1 MKKRAVLGIIKK
13 KATVYNKES
22 QQMVCDILFE
32 NAKVYNSA
40 YRRFFDGYLALR
52 GQYIV
57 CTGQGEAPESLQA
70 AQRVDLGGRAIVPG
84 LIDSHMHIESSSLTP
99 MAYANEAVR
108 HGVTTIVSEPHEIA
122 NVAGVAGID
131 AMMAAGKGAPID
143 IYYGIPSSVP
153 STNDKLETAGGSID
167 EQQVLQLLQREGIIC
182 LGEVMNTRSV
192 LTEPD
197 GKANRLIRAFR
208 AAAPK
213 LPVEGHVPRIVG
225 TELAEYMLSGV
236 DSDHTEHTL
245 EELKDRWFFGFF
257 VQLQEKTLKRE
268 VVEYLAQHPEL
279 LDSTALVTDDVM
291 ADEMVHRG
299 ILDDVLRLALE
310 LGMPMEHAVYCAA
323 TTPAKRMR
331 LYDRGQLRP
340 GYLADFVILE
350 KETEFTVF
358 ATYKSGRCVYTMGDA
373 YQPLPEVQWP
383 AALLNSV
390 KLQPLYESDFVIRT
404 EREGIVSCR
413 TALVDPHRTQTQE
426 VERKLEATDGE
437 LHFEGSGVNQYAV
450 FERYGIN
457 GNRGQGLVDGCT
469 IRSGAVATTYSHDS
483 HNLCVLGT
491 NKADMAA
498 AANTVI
504 AMKGG
509 IAVVDGGSVIAT
521 ARMPIGGILSDKA
534 AHEFAVEMGA
544 VTEAMKAR
552 GYDHDDPIM
561 SLCVLALPVSPAL
574 KFSDFGIV
582 DVTKQQLVS
591 LEK

>member
-1 MKKRAVLGIIKK
+1 
-13 KATVYNKES
+13 
-22 QQMVCDILFE
+22 MVCDILFE

-40 YRRFFDGYLALR
+40 YRRFFDGYMAVR
-52 GQYIV
+52 GELIV
-57 CTGQGEAPESLQA
+57 CTGRGDAPESLQA
-70 AQRVDLGGRAIVPG
+70 AKRINLGGRAIVPG

-131 AMMAAGKGAPID
+131 AMMEAGRGAPID
-143 IYYGIPSSVP
+143 IFYGIPSCVP
-153 STNDKLETAGGSID
+153 STNFTLETSGAEID
-167 EQQVLQLLQREGIIC
+167 AEQVLQLLQREGVIC

-225 TELAEYMLSGV
+225 EELAEYMLSGV

-245 EELKDRWFFGFF
+245 AELVDRWYLGFF
-257 VQLQEKTLKRE
+257 VQLQEKTLKPDI
-268 VVEYLAQHPEL
+268 LAHIAEHPEL
-279 LDSTALVTDDVM
+279 LDSTAIVTDDVM
-291 ADEMVHRG
+291 ADEMVELG
-299 ILDDVLRLALE
+299 ILDHVLRLALE
-310 LGMPMEHAVYCAA
+310 RGMPMEHAIYCTTA
-323 TTPAKRMR
+323 TPAKRMR

-340 GYLADFVILE
+340 GYLADFVVLE
-350 KETEFTVF
+350 NETAFNVF
-358 ATYKSGRCVYTMGDA
+358 ATYKNGRCVYTMGDA
-373 YQPLPEVQWP
+373 PREMPVTEWP
-383 AALLNSV
+383 AALLDSI
-390 KLQPLYESDFVIRT
+390 KLSQVYESDFAIRT

-413 TALVDPHRTQTQE
+413 VALVDPHRTQTQE

-450 FERYGIN
+450 FERYGKN
-457 GNRGQGLVDGCT
+457 GNRGQGLVEGCT

-504 AMKGG
+504 DMKGG
-509 IAVVDGGSVIAT
+509 IAVVEDGQLIAS
-521 ARMPIGGILSDKA
+521 ARMPIGGILSDKS
-534 AHEFAVEMGA
+534 AHAFAVEMQG
-544 VTEAMKAR
+544 VTEALRAR

-561 SLCVLALPVSPAL
+561 SLCVLALIVSPAL
-574 KFSDFGIV
+574 KFSDFGVV
-582 DVTKQQLVS
+582 DVTRQQIVS